1 LEDAVA
7 KKLSENDWSL
17 VERLAGVHGPTSGA
31 RLLPEMRT
39 DFRKAMHSALIVFE
53 ESEWFRQERKKRF
66 AAWRLA
72 MKQLRRG
79 VQTLKGTLPGAG
91 TICSDDFADRRFLD
105 LHNATVA
112 LSVALDGIAPLLSQ
126 GHRPPLVPLK
136 RFIRDIALGM
146 KAARQAK
153 PSHDDVV
160 KIVSYLLG
168 RVERAERS
176 EGALREQV
184 RTTLRVKTAPQKRLV
199 MVSAEP
205 SKPGIT
211 RRQNARRRSNRR
223 PR

>member
-1 LEDAVA
+1 VA
-7 KKLSENDWSL
+7 KKLTEDDWSL
-17 VERLAGVHGPTSGA
+17 IERLAGVQRPDPDA
-31 RLLPEMRT
+31 RWLPEMRT
-39 DFRKAMHSALIVFE
+39 DLRKAMHSALIVFE
-53 ESEWFRQERKKRF
+53 QSEWFRQERKKRF

-79 VQTLKGTLPGAG
+79 VQTFEGTLPRAG
-91 TICSDDFADRRFLD
+91 TICTDDFADGSFLD
-105 LHNATVA
+105 LHNATVR

-153 PSHDDVV
+153 PSHDEVV

-168 RVERAERS
+168 TVEGAERS

-184 RTTLRVKTAPQKRLV
+184 RTTLRVKTAPQKSLV

-205 SKPGIT
+205 SKPEIT

-223 PR
+223 SR